1 MRPFF
6 LPTFPPQTLRPG
18 GDSHTFSCRSGSPR
32 PDPQKGAAAGHRHT
46 RGGAQILLY
55 SLACVNM
62 SKIAFRY
69 RNSGEYRGRTD
80 DLLHAMQAL

>member
-6 LPTFPPQTLRPG
+6 LPTSSPQTLRPG
-18 GDSHTFSCRSGSPR
+18 EIAILSAVVLVRHGAPE
-32 PDPQKGAAAGHRHT
+32 KGAAAGHRHT

-62 SKIAFRY
+62 SKISFRL

>member
-6 LPTFPPQTLRPG
+6 LPTSSPRALRPG

-32 PDPQKGAAAGHRHT
+32 PNPKRGPRQDTAT

-62 SKIAFRY
+62 SKISFRL